1 MIAAT
6 LLLVLAVLAWPV
18 GARRGGSG
26 RHVAA
31 PFVGSASGVG
41 EVDGLATAAGT
52 GIAGP
57 GEETSGPERRPPVT
71 DREVADAMVLL
82 ALALRSGRG
91 LADALAE
98 TAAVS
103 STGARDDLVRV
114 TTALRWGRS
123 MRQAWGY
130 ARPVWRRT
138 AQAMAVADESGAAS
152 AAVLLEAASAQR
164 EEDARRLEEAGQR
177 AGVLLVLPLGLC
189 FLPAFVATAVVPL
202 VVVLLG
208 QQLG

>member
-1 MIAAT
+1 MIAVA

-18 GARRGGSG
+18 GARHGGPG

-31 PFVGSASGVG
+31 PRAGSVSGAG
-41 EVDGLATAAGT
+41 EVDGLATAAGED
-52 GIAGP
+52 P
-57 GEETSGPERRPPVT
+57 GDEARGPERRPPVT

-91 LADALAE
+91 LADALAQ

-103 STGARDDLVRV
+103 SPGARDDLVRV

-123 MRQAWGY
+123 MRQAWTY

-152 AAVLLEAASAQR
+152 AAVLLEAAAAQR